1 MGFLIET
8 ERLAL
13 RPVLLTDLPAMHHI
27 FTNELGRK
35 YLSDNQIM
43 SQEQVQQFITI
54 SQQTFAEQQYGL
66 WIIHQKSDNEV
77 VGVCGLWPMTDD
89 RQPELL
95 YALLPEFT
103 GNGFATEAVAEIIR
117 YAFIRL
123 SFAYIVASCDAP
135 NVDSIQVAERLGM
148 TRFREETISGLP
160 LVFFR
165 LENRL
170 PDDTAA

>member
-1 MGFLIET
+1 M
-8 ERLAL
+8 A
-13 RPVLLTDLPAMHHI
+13 
-27 FTNELGRK
+27 
-35 YLSDNQIM
+35 
-43 SQEQVQQFITI
+43 
-54 SQQTFAEQQYGL
+54 GL
-66 WIIHQKSDNEV
+66 WA
-77 VGVCGLWPMTDD
+77 MTDE

-117 YAFIRL
+117 YAFVRL

-148 TRFREETISGLP
+148 TRFREETIGGLP

>member
-43 SQEQVQQFITI
+43 SHEQVESFIKI
-54 SQQTFAEQQYGL
+54 SQETFTEQRYGL
-66 WIIHQKSDNEV
+66 WLIQQKCNNEAI
-77 VGVCGLWPMTDD
+77 GVAGLWAMTDE

-117 YAFIRL
+117 YAFVRL

-148 TRFREETISGLP
+148 TRFREETIGGLP